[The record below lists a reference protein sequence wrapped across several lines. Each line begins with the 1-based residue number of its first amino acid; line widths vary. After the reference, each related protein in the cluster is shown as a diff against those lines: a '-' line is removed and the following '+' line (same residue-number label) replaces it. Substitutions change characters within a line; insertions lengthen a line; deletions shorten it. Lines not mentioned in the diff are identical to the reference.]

1 MVLSLIESWCFSNLM
16 PYLGLPF
23 SQGLGGTLNLCPH
36 PVSPLAYEIGD
47 QHLKLRTTHF

>member
-23 SQGLGGTLNLCPH
+23 SQGLGGTLNFCPH
-36 PVSPLAYEIGD
+36 RVSPLAYEIGD